1 MFFMYMCYYFLIDVV
16 EVCGLKIRGDILKFQ
31 DGKIRE
37 IVKFVYIWESKF
49 EVYFNMSFGDMKY
62 IYDSVFEIV
71 NFQRFYFLLIK

>member
-16 EVCGLKIRGDILKFQ
+16 EVYGLKIRGDILKFQ